1 MLRAARVTIDNA
13 ARAADTVAAPEATEV
28 PTMRDAS
35 EHALIPILKRQ
46 LVERQIDRRE
56 FLRYATLLGM
66 SAPAAYAFAGRIT
79 GQPLVAPA
87 AAQNLPRGGTLRL
100 GMRCQDLK
108 SPHTYSWVE
117 SSNSARQV
125 LDYLTVTGVDNVTRP
140 GLVDKWEASPDLKTW
155 TLKVRRSVKW
165 HNGRQFNADDV
176 IWNLKHALDP
186 KTGSSMVGLMKG
198 FLLDEFETGD
208 KDDKGNPKK
217 STRLWDAN
225 AIQKVDAFT
234 VRLNGKTAQLA
245 IPEQLFHYPM
255 LIQDPAENGEFK
267 VGSNGTGAFTLV
279 ESEVGRRQVLKARK
293 DYWGGGPYLDEIQ
306 FIDLG
311 DDPAAAVSA
320 LASKQV
326 DGLYAADIVQLD
338 ALQKL
343 PHVQMYQ
350 VTTAY
355 TATARVQ
362 PVKPFDDKRVRQALR
377 YAIDSNVILQISH
390 KGLGQVGEHHHVS
403 PVHPEYAK
411 LVPFQ
416 RDVAKA
422 RRLLAE
428 AGYSSG
434 IDTEIICRPQPG
446 WELLAVQ
453 AMVEQ
458 WKDAGIRVK
467 INVMPSTQYWEV
479 WTKVPF
485 GFTTW
490 AHRPLGVMSLALAY
504 RSGVPWNESKYS
516 NPEFDRLLSL
526 AEGTIDVAARREVMA
541 QLEKI
546 LQDDGP
552 IVQPVWRAIFTF
564 LDKRV
569 QGFKAHPTLYIFG
582 HQLAITT

>member
-1 MLRAARVTIDNA
+1 
-13 ARAADTVAAPEATEV
+13 
-28 PTMRDAS
+28 MRDAH
-35 EHALIPILKRQ
+35 EHALIPTLKRQ
-46 LVERQIDRRE
+46 LAERLIDRRE
-56 FLRYATLLGM
+56 FLRYATLLGV
-66 SAPAAYAFAGRIT
+66 SAPAAYAAVRAIT
-79 GQPLVAPA
+79 GQALATPA
-87 AAQNLPRGGTLRL
+87 SAQTLPRGGTLRI

-108 SPHTYSWVE
+108 SPHTYSWIE

-125 LDYLTVTGVDNVTRP
+125 LDYLTVTGPDNITRP
-140 GLVDKWEASPDLKTW
+140 GLIEKWEASPDLKTW
-155 TLKVRRSVKW
+155 TLRVRRTAKW
-165 HNGRQFNADDV
+165 HNGRQFTADDV
-176 IWNLKHALDP
+176 IWNLKHVLDP
-186 KTGSSMVGLMKG
+186 KTGSSTVGLMKG
-198 FLLDEFETGD
+198 FLLEEYETGD
-208 KDDKGNPKK
+208 KDDKGNAKK
-217 STRLWDAN
+217 SVRLWDAN
-225 AIQKVDAFT
+225 AIQKVDAYT
-234 VRLNGKTAQLA
+234 VRLNGRTPQLA
-245 IPEQLFHYPM
+245 VPEQLFHYPL
-255 LIQDPAENGEFK
+255 LIMDPAENGEFK

-293 DYWGGGPYLDEIQ
+293 DYWGGGPYLDEIH
-306 FIDLG
+306 FVDLG

-326 DGLYAADIVQLD
+326 DGLYGSDITQLD

-350 VTTAY
+350 VATAY

-377 YAIDSNVILQISH
+377 YAIDSNVILQIAH
-390 KGLGQVGEHHHVS
+390 RGFGQPGEHHHVS

-411 LVPFQ
+411 LPPMT
-416 RDVAKA
+416 RDVARAK
-422 RRLLAE
+422 RLLAD
-428 AGYSSG
+428 AGYPNG
-434 IDTEIICRPQPG
+434 IDTEIACKPQPP

-479 WTKVPF
+479 WTKTPF

-504 RSGVPWNESKYS
+504 RTGVPWNESKYS
-516 NPEFDRLLSL
+516 NPEFDRLLTL
-526 AEGTIDVAARREVMA
+526 AEGTIDVTARREMMA
-541 QLEKI
+541 GLEKI

-564 LDKRV
+564 MDKRV
-569 QGFKAHPTLYIFG
+569 QGFKAHPALYIFG
-582 HQLAITT
+582 HQLAMTT

>member
-1 MLRAARVTIDNA
+1 MASWAVLPLRRTVNASTFWMALASHSRVDFFGLPLSSLSPVSNSSSRKPFIRPTIDEPVLGSSA
-13 ARAADTVAAPEATEV
+13 CLRFQIT
-28 PTMRDAS
+28 S
-35 EHALIPILKRQ
+35 SALNCRPLCHFT
-46 LVERQIDRRE
+46 DRR
-56 FLRYATLLGM
+56 
-66 SAPAAYAFAGRIT
+66 
-79 GQPLVAPA
+79 
-87 AAQNLPRGGTLRL
+87 TLRV
-100 GMRCQDLK
+100 
-108 SPHTYSWVE
+108 H
-117 SSNSARQV
+117 V
-125 LDYLTVTGVDNVTRP
+125 LRS
-140 GLVDKWEASPDLKTW
+140 GLAS
-155 TLKVRRSVKW
+155 
-165 HNGRQFNADDV
+165 HF
-176 IWNLKHALDP
+176 
-186 KTGSSMVGLMKG
+186 
-198 FLLDEFETGD
+198 
-208 KDDKGNPKK
+208 

-390 KGLGQVGEHHHVS
+390 KGLGQAGEHHHVS

-411 LVPFQ
+411 LPTFQ

-422 RRLLAE
+422 KKLLAE
-428 AGYSSG
+428 AGYPNG

-526 AEGTIDVAARREVMA
+526 AEGTIDGAARRA
-541 QLEKI
+541 GGTRSPSRKR
-546 LQDDGP
+546 LQRNG
-552 IVQPVWRAIFTF
+552 VRS
-564 LDKRV
+564 
-569 QGFKAHPTLYIFG
+569 
-582 HQLAITT
+582 

>member
-1 MLRAARVTIDNA
+1 MRK
-13 ARAADTVAAPEATEV
+13 AD
-28 PTMRDAS
+28 
-35 EHALIPILKRQ
+35 EHVLIPTLKRQ
-46 LVERQIDRRE
+46 LADGLIDRRE
-56 FLRYATLLGM
+56 FLRYAALLGM
-66 SAPAAYAFAGRIT
+66 SATAAYTFARRVT
-79 GQPLVAPA
+79 GEPLVAPA
-87 AAQNLPRGGTLRL
+87 AAQGLPKGGTLRI

-117 SSNSARQV
+117 SANVARQV
-125 LDYLTVTGVDNVTRP
+125 LDYLTITGVDNVTRP
-140 GLVDKWEASPDLKTW
+140 GLVEKWEASPDLKTW
-155 TLKVRRSVKW
+155 TLKVRRTVKW
-165 HNGRQFNADDV
+165 HNGRQFTADDV
-176 IWNLKHALDP
+176 VWNLKRVLDA
-186 KTGSSMVGLMKG
+186 KTGSSTVGAMKS
-198 FLLDEFETGD
+198 FILEEFETGD

-225 AIQKVDAFT
+225 AIQKVDTFT
-234 VRLNGKTAQLA
+234 VKLNGKAANLA
-245 IPEQLFHYPM
+245 IPELLFHYPL
-255 LIQDPAENGEFK
+255 LILDPAENGEFK

-279 ESEVGRRQVLKARK
+279 ESEVGRRNVLKARK
-293 DYWGGGPYLDEIQ
+293 EPYWGGGPYLDELQ

-311 DDPAAAVSA
+311 DDAAAAVSA

-326 DGLYAADIVQLD
+326 DGLYGADIVQLD

-355 TATARVQ
+355 TATARMQ
-362 PVKPFDDKRVRQALR
+362 PVKPFDDKRVRQAMR
-377 YAIDSNVILQISH
+377 HAVDSNLILQIAH
-390 KGLGQVGEHHHVS
+390 KGLGQAGEHHHVS

-411 LVPFQ
+411 LPMVQ

-422 RRLLAE
+422 KKLLAE
-428 AGYSSG
+428 AGYPNG
-434 IDTEIICRPQPG
+434 IDTEIACRPQPG

-504 RSGVPWNESKYS
+504 RTGVPWNESKYS
-516 NPEFDRLLSL
+516 NPEFDRLLTM
-526 AEGTIDVAARREVMA
+526 AEGTIDVVSRREIMA
-541 QLEKI
+541 QLERI

-552 IVQPVWRAIFTF
+552 IVQPVWQAIFTF
-564 LDKRV
+564 HDKRV
-569 QGFKAHPTLYIFG
+569 QGFKMHPTRYISA
-582 HQLAITT
+582 HQMAMTT

>member
-1 MLRAARVTIDNA
+1 MGHDH
-13 ARAADTVAAPEATEV
+13 
-28 PTMRDAS
+28 
-35 EHALIPILKRQ
+35 EHVLIPTLKRQ

-56 FLRYATLLGM
+56 FLRYATFLGM
-66 SAPAAYAFAGRIT
+66 SAPAAYAFAGRIA

-87 AAQNLPRGGTLRL
+87 VAQNLPRGGTLRL

-108 SPHTYSWVE
+108 SPHTYSWIE
-117 SSNSARQV
+117 SANTARQV
-125 LDYLTVTGVDNVTRP
+125 VDYLTVTGIDNVTRP
-140 GLVDKWEASPDLKTW
+140 GLVEKWEASPDLKTW
-155 TLKVRRSVKW
+155 TLKLRRNVKW

-176 IWNLKHALDP
+176 VWNLKRVLDP
-186 KTGSSMVGLMKG
+186 KTGSSVVGLMKG
-198 FLLDEFETGD
+198 FLLEEFETGE
-208 KDDKGNPKK
+208 KDDKGNAKK

-225 AIQKVDAFT
+225 AVQKVDAFT
-234 VRLNGKTAQLA
+234 VRLNGKTPQLA
-245 IPEQLFHYPM
+245 IPEQLFHYPL
-255 LIQDPAENGEFK
+255 LILDPAENGEFK

-293 DYWGGGPYLDEIQ
+293 EPYWGGGPYLDQIE

-343 PHVQMYQ
+343 PHVKMY
-350 VTTAY
+350 
-355 TATARVQ
+355 
-362 PVKPFDDKRVRQALR
+362 
-377 YAIDSNVILQISH
+377 
-390 KGLGQVGEHHHVS
+390 
-403 PVHPEYAK
+403 
-411 LVPFQ
+411 
-416 RDVAKA
+416 
-422 RRLLAE
+422 
-428 AGYSSG
+428 
-434 IDTEIICRPQPG
+434 
-446 WELLAVQ
+446 
-453 AMVEQ
+453 
-458 WKDAGIRVK
+458 
-467 INVMPSTQYWEV
+467 VMPSTQYWEV

-504 RSGVPWNESKYS
+504 RTGVPWNESKYS

-541 QLEKI
+541 QLERI

-564 LDKRV
+564 HDKRV

-582 HQLAITT
+582 HQLAIAT

>member
-1 MLRAARVTIDNA
+1 MRNA
-13 ARAADTVAAPEATEV
+13 DEHVLV
-28 PTMRDAS
+28 PT
-35 EHALIPILKRQ
+35 LKRQ
-46 LVERQIDRRE
+46 LADGQIDRRE
-56 FLRYATLLGM
+56 FLRYAVLLGM
-66 SAPAAYAFAGRIT
+66 SVSAANAVARSIT
-79 GQPLVAPA
+79 GQSLVTPA
-87 AAQNLPRGGTLRL
+87 AAQSLPRGGTLRL

-117 SSNSARQV
+117 SANSARQV
-125 LDYLTVTGVDNVTRP
+125 LDYLAITGPDNITRP
-140 GLVDKWEASPDLKTW
+140 GLIEKWEASPDLKTW
-155 TLKVRRSVKW
+155 TLRVRRGVKW
-165 HNGRQFNADDV
+165 HNGRQFTADDV
-176 IWNLKHALDP
+176 IWNLKHVLDP
-186 KTGSSMVGLMKG
+186 KTGSSVLGLMKG
-198 FLLDEFETGD
+198 FLLDEVDTGD

-225 AIQKVDAFT
+225 AIQKVDAYT

-245 IPEQLFHYPM
+245 IPEQLFHYPL
-255 LIQDPAENGEFK
+255 LILDPTDNGEFK

-293 DYWGGGPYLDEIQ
+293 DYWGGGPYVDELH

-326 DGLYAADIVQLD
+326 DGLYAADITQLD

-350 VTTAY
+350 VPTAY

-377 YAIDSNVILQISH
+377 YAIDSNVILQIAH

-411 LVPFQ
+411 LPMVQ
-416 RDVAKA
+416 RDVARAK
-422 RRLLAE
+422 RLLAE
-428 AGYSSG
+428 AGYPNG
-434 IDTEIICRPQPG
+434 IDTEIACKPQPG

-458 WKDAGIRVK
+458 WKEAGIRVK
-467 INVMPSTQYWEV
+467 INVMPSTQYWEI
-479 WTKVPF
+479 WTKTPF

-504 RSGVPWNESKYS
+504 RTGVPWNESKYS
-516 NPEFDRLLSL
+516 NPEFDRLLGM
-526 AEGTIDVAARREVMA
+526 AEGTIDVAARREMMA

-546 LQDDGP
+546 LQEDGP

-564 LDKRV
+564 MDKRV
-569 QGFKAHPTLYIFG
+569 QGFKVHPTLYIFG
-582 HQLAITT
+582 HQLAIST

>member
-1 MLRAARVTIDNA
+1 MRNA
-13 ARAADTVAAPEATEV
+13 DEHVLV
-28 PTMRDAS
+28 PT
-35 EHALIPILKRQ
+35 LKRQ
-46 LVERQIDRRE
+46 LADGEIDRRE
-56 FLRYATLLGM
+56 FLRYAVLLGM
-66 SAPAAYAFAGRIT
+66 SVSAANAVARSIT
-79 GQPLVAPA
+79 GQSLVTPA
-87 AAQNLPRGGTLRL
+87 AAQSLPRGGTLRL

-117 SSNSARQV
+117 SANSARQV
-125 LDYLTVTGVDNVTRP
+125 LDYLAITGPDNITRP
-140 GLVDKWEASPDLKTW
+140 GLIEKWEASPDLKTW
-155 TLKVRRSVKW
+155 TLRVRRGVKW
-165 HNGRQFNADDV
+165 HNGRQFTADDV
-176 IWNLKHALDP
+176 IWNLKHVLDP
-186 KTGSSMVGLMKG
+186 KTGSSVLGLMKG
-198 FLLDEFETGD
+198 FLLDEVDTGD

-225 AIQKVDAFT
+225 AIQKVDAYT

-245 IPEQLFHYPM
+245 IPEQLFHYPL
-255 LIQDPAENGEFK
+255 LILDPTDNGEFK

-293 DYWGGGPYLDEIQ
+293 DYWGGGPYVDELH

-326 DGLYAADIVQLD
+326 DGLYAADITQLD

-350 VTTAY
+350 VPTAY

-377 YAIDSNVILQISH
+377 YAIDSNVILQIAH

-411 LVPFQ
+411 LPMFQ
-416 RDVAKA
+416 RDVARAK
-422 RRLLAE
+422 RLLAE
-428 AGYSSG
+428 AGYPNG
-434 IDTEIICRPQPG
+434 IDTEIACKPQPG

-458 WKDAGIRVK
+458 WKEAGIRVK
-467 INVMPSTQYWEV
+467 INVMPSTQYWEI
-479 WTKVPF
+479 WTKTPF

-504 RSGVPWNESKYS
+504 RTGVPWNESKYS
-516 NPEFDRLLSL
+516 NPEFDRLLGM
-526 AEGTIDVAARREVMA
+526 AEGTIDVAARREMMA

-546 LQDDGP
+546 LQEDGP

-564 LDKRV
+564 MDKRV
-569 QGFKAHPTLYIFG
+569 QGFKVHPTLYIFG
-582 HQLAITT
+582 HQLAIST

>member
-1 MLRAARVTIDNA
+1 MGGS
-13 ARAADTVAAPEATEV
+13 
-28 PTMRDAS
+28 TMRKADD
-35 EHALIPILKRQ
+35 HVLIPTLKRQ
-46 LVERQIDRRE
+46 LADGSLARRE
-56 FLRYATLLGM
+56 CLGYAALLGM
-66 SAPAAYAFAGRIT
+66 SATAASAVVRRVT
-79 GQPLVAPA
+79 GEPLVAPA
-87 AAQNLPRGGTLRL
+87 AARGLPKGGTLRL
-100 GMRCQDLK
+100 GMRCQHLK
-108 SPHTYSWVE
+108 SPHTYSWIE
-117 SSNSARQV
+117 SANVARQV
-125 LDYLTVTGVDNVTRP
+125 VDYVTITGVDNVTRP
-140 GLVDKWEASPDLKTW
+140 GLVEKGEASPDLKTW
-155 TLKVRRSVKW
+155 TLKLRKNIKW
-165 HNGRQFNADDV
+165 HSGRQFTADDV
-176 IWNLKHALDP
+176 VWNLKRVLDA
-186 KTGSSMVGLMKG
+186 KTGSSAVGAMKS
-198 FLLDEFETGD
+198 FILEEFETGE
-208 KDDKGNPKK
+208 KDDKGNAKK

-234 VRLNGKTAQLA
+234 VRLNGKTPQLA
-245 IPEQLFHYPM
+245 IPEQLFHYPL
-255 LIQDPAENGEFK
+255 LILDPAENGEFK

-293 DYWGGGPYLDEIQ
+293 EPYWGGGPYLDQIE

-343 PHVQMYQ
+343 PHVQMYS

-377 YAIDSNVILQISH
+377 YAIDSNVILQIAH
-390 KGLGQVGEHHHVS
+390 RGLGQAGEHHHVS

-428 AGYSSG
+428 AGHPNG
-434 IDTEIICRPQPG
+434 IDTEIVCRPQPG

-458 WKDAGIRVK
+458 WKEAGIRVK

-504 RSGVPWNESKYS
+504 RTGGSWNESKYS
-516 NPEFDRLLSL
+516 NPEFDRLLTQ
-526 AEGTIDVAARREVMA
+526 AEGTLDVAARRETMA
-541 QLEKI
+541 RLETI

-552 IVQPVWRAIFTF
+552 IVQPVWRSI
-564 LDKRV
+564 LPLLRNPQ
-569 QGFKAHPTLYIFG
+569 QGVSPQPTP
-582 HQLAITT
+582 